1 MPRPEGDASE
11 PLART
16 GEVVPVSLSYS
27 LSAPD
32 DGPLSNPFFRVL
44 GTLRRVG
51 SIAGAARELSW
62 SYRHLWGYL
71 KAQELALGR
80 PLVRWDK
87 GRAARLTE
95 FAEKLLWAES
105 RILARLAPQ
114 IENLGTEISR
124 ELTIAFDD
132 RLPIASC
139 VASHDPA
146 LPELRRLCA
155 ESSLLFDLRYAGSI
169 EALDSLRQGGCRFAG
184 IHLPLGRPELAARGS
199 AVHRAFGGR
208 LRLGR
213 EKLIRVCQRQQGLM
227 LAPGNPLGVRRMA
240 DLGRLRFVNRD
251 ATTGTRALLDEL
263 LRQDGIDPATIDGH
277 DRIEPTHLAV
287 AIAVASG
294 SADAGFGLHA
304 AASSQG
310 LAFQPL
316 VQEEYFL
323 VCAADTIETEPAVR
337 LRQTLASPA
346 WAQALQALPG
356 YRADGA
362 GEVVSL
368 RRTLPWY
375 R

>member
-1 MPRPEGDASE
+1 M
-11 PLART
+11 
-16 GEVVPVSLSYS
+16 VPVALAYS
-27 LSAPD
+27 LTATT
-32 DGPLSNPFFRVL
+32 DGPLTNPFFRVL

-71 KAQELALGR
+71 KAQEQSLGR
-80 PLVRWDK
+80 PLVHWDK
-87 GRAARLTE
+87 GRAARLTA

-105 RILARLAPQ
+105 RILARLSPQ
-114 IENLGTEISR
+114 IENLVTEISR

-132 RLPIASC
+132 HLPIASC
-139 VASHDPA
+139 VASHDLA
-146 LPELRRLCA
+146 LPELRRMCA
-155 ESSLLFDLRYAGSI
+155 DASLLFDLRFAGSI
-169 EALDSLRQGGCRFAG
+169 EALDTLRQGRCRFAG

-213 EKLIRVCQRQQGLM
+213 EKLVRVCQRQQGLM
-227 LAPGNPLGVRRMA
+227 LAPGDPHRVRSVA
-240 DLGRLRFVNRD
+240 DLPRLRFVNRD
-251 ATTGTRALLDEL
+251 TTTGTRALLDEL
-263 LRQDGIDPATIDGH
+263 LRHHAIDPATIDGYQQ
-277 DRIEPTHLAV
+277 IEPTHLAV

-294 SADAGFGLHA
+294 SADAGFGLQA
-304 AASSQG
+304 AAATHG
-310 LAFQPL
+310 LAFLPL

-323 VCAADTIETEPAVR
+323 VCAADTIDTAPALR
-337 LRQTLASPA
+337 LRETLASPA